1 MFASGM
7 RFQIELQQDGW
18 RVRDRFWD
26 TTAEFG
32 GIPLEHLTL
41 EEAHV
46 MLGML
51 EDVDRAEMG
60 DPPESVALT
69 DHRSGRRTSGGT
81 GSPLVRTRHGIAA
94 PPAWRSSRPS

>member
-7 RFQIELQQDGW
+7 RYQIEMQQHGW

-32 GIPLEHLTL
+32 GIPLEHLTI

-46 MLGML
+46 MLDMLEACDRAEL
-51 EDVDRAEMG
+51 EDV
-60 DPPESVALT
+60 PQSVA
-69 DHRSGRRTSGGT
+69 
-81 GSPLVRTRHGIAA
+81 
-94 PPAWRSSRPS
+94 WRDD